1 MEDKLVINVA
11 FFSFFVFVY
20 KLNSTV
26 KQTFFNLFFHSPQ
39 SPKVCCK
46 DLWYLEV
53 DKPGLAARSAL
64 LRASTDS
71 LELCWASTP
80 ASQYYHLEVDP
91 KPSPIQPLIQPLND
105 TSIISTATTTPTI
118 AVATETTTTTSP
130 VKIINRVPI
139 VSVPAPVII
148 QRPIIVTTTT
158 NTVITPTIHPIQ
170 NSTVPSLTLNNTNK
184 LKSPAGQFSGNLRV
198 VTPNTVNSQPIRVLS
213 SGQTVRLTN
222 QTGTILRQ
230 ENHTLQPVQNQ
241 SKTVTLGGNKI
252 ILQKPLITLVKTSQG
267 MQLQNLP
274 KVLQKQPV
282 PAGKS
287 SIVTGNV
294 VKLMSP
300 SSVAGNKIL
309 MKNSNLVQVGKM
321 GGNVGGKPTFVIS
334 NKTGQR
340 TGNQQIIVVT
350 TGSGLRQV
358 QTGSIVTTANNFA
371 SFVTSSQVNTMTSAG
386 STGNAV
392 KMIRGVQGGKPITFT
407 VGLPGNKTGMQQII
421 HVPQKA
427 MTIDGKSVTVQLA
440 PGSGGQKTVTIVS
453 SSNQIIQ
460 NKGGEQSAPQ
470 KVFMM
475 QKQRKPDVIDQLDGG
490 NDDLM
495 MDDGQK
501 NESLTIVDVVSPS
514 LPEETA
520 VSLIDEQNDVQI
532 DDQVVDDDFGINEI
546 LNVDMETTGAYPIM
560 TTREIVQNDCQTTS
574 TMILADIM
582 DDNIDEDDDNQHRD
596 DILKNDGFIHF
607 DHQFENSIRDDLD
620 AMGQEPKISDD
631 DGDDSSNSTA
641 PSEAEAE
648 AASILTTI
656 KQGEILHATKG
667 DTVE

>member
-1 MEDKLVINVA
+1 M
-11 FFSFFVFVY
+11 
-20 KLNSTV
+20 
-26 KQTFFNLFFHSPQ
+26 
-39 SPKVCCK
+39 
-46 DLWYLEV
+46 
-53 DKPGLAARSAL
+53 

-91 KPSPIQPLIQPLND
+91 KPSPILPVIQPLND
-105 TSIISTATTTPTI
+105 TSIISSATTTPI
-118 AVATETTTTTSP
+118 AIPVTTETTTTTTSP
-130 VKIINRVPI
+130 VKIINRVQPI

-148 QRPIIVTTTT
+148 QRPIIVTTAT
-158 NTVITPTIHPIQ
+158 NTVITPTIQPIQ

-184 LKSPAGQFSGNLRV
+184 LKNPTGQFSGNLRV
-198 VTPNTVNSQPIRVLS
+198 VTGAGPNTVNSQPIRVLS

-241 SKTVTLGGNKI
+241 SKTLTLGGNKI

-282 PAGKS
+282 QAGKT

-300 SSVAGNKIL
+300 SSVAGSKIL

-334 NKTGQR
+334 NKSGQR
-340 TGNQQIIVVT
+340 AGNQQIIVVT

-358 QTGSIVTTANNFA
+358 QTGSIVTTANNFS
-371 SFVTSSQVNTMTSAG
+371 SFVTTSQVNTITSTG
-386 STGNAV
+386 STANAV
-392 KMIRGVQGGKPITFT
+392 KMIRGVQAGKPITFT
-407 VGLPGNKTGMQQII
+407 VGLQGNKSGMQQII

-453 SSNQIIQ
+453 SSNQIVQ
-460 NKGGEQSAPQ
+460 NKTGEQSGGQQ

-475 QKQRKPDVIDQLDGG
+475 QKQQQLRKPDVIDQLDGG

-495 MDDGQK
+495 MQNEEQK
-501 NESLTIVDVVSPS
+501 NDGLTVVDVNSPS

-520 VSLIDEQNDVQI
+520 GTNLIDEPNDVQI
-532 DDQVVDDDFGINEI
+532 DDHVVHDDFGINEI
-546 LNVDMETTGAYPIM
+546 LNVDMETTGTYPIM

-582 DDNIDEDDDNQHRD
+582 DDNIDEDDDDEQIHPHRD

-631 DGDDSSNSTA
+631 DGDDNVS
-641 PSEAEAE
+641 
-648 AASILTTI
+648 
-656 KQGEILHATKG
+656 
-667 DTVE
+667 